1 MTIRVCLILC
11 LSLITWTGEGQAQ
24 DLETMFQK
32 WGVMSAVTEPG
43 AYEAQTRGYAVGGR
57 LTLKAANEDMTL
69 FTAKLPSI
77 KAGCEG
83 IDIFGGAFSWVN
95 LTQFTKNLKAIGQN
109 ALGYAFSLGLEAV
122 CPVCMQKLQVLQN
135 FMNQINKM
143 TSDSCLA
150 AKTLVNGGYAALTD
164 MSMKGCKETTEDYV
178 DQVAGWLD
186 CAGKQESEV
195 RANIRQKWGDF
206 TNWQLDT
213 KPKSSKMGVNVTTQ
227 SLVGQGLTADELQL
241 AVSILGTVNLENKDK
256 TNTDS
261 LTDPVC
267 TPYDKTL
274 TLSQLMEGGTVKLW
288 QCNGDHG
295 TYFQDGYACKNLTP
309 TEVSMEG
316 FRAKVKKMMTSIYE
330 KLLLPANQR
339 ALSTDEQTFI
349 KRTATVDV
357 YLALN
362 SLAKMGT
369 AYESVA
375 LASIDVYSQAIA
387 LDYAWQIIEVFMRK
401 STLGASNISSD
412 CEVEKKGLKEILT
425 KVQADRIAEMEK
437 LEQSMATY
445 QRMNAWYEQLNK
457 NMVHAATRVISN
469 VTGTK

>member
-1 MTIRVCLILC
+1 
-11 LSLITWTGEGQAQ
+11 
-24 DLETMFQK
+24 MFQK

-57 LTLKAANEDMTL
+57 LTLKAANEDMSL
-69 FTAKLPSI
+69 FTAKVPSI

-95 LTQFTKNLKAIGQN
+95 LQQFTKNLKAIGQN

-150 AKTLVNGGYAALTD
+150 AKTLVNGGYMALTD
-164 MSMKGCKETTEDYV
+164 MTMKGCKESTDYV

-195 RANIRQKWGDF
+195 RANLRQRFGNA
-206 TNWQLDT
+206 TNWVLDT
-213 KPKSSKMGVNVTTQ
+213 KPNPSQTGVNVTQ
-227 SLVGQGLTADELQL
+227 QALVGQNLSAAELQL

-256 TNTDS
+256 TNTPE
-261 LTDPVC
+261 LFEQVC
-267 TPYDKTL
+267 VFYDKTL
-274 TLSQLMEGGTVKLW
+274 TLSELMEGGDVKVYT
-288 QCNGDHG
+288 CGGTNGPS
-295 TYFQDGYACKNLTP
+295 FRDGYSCDNLIP
-309 TEVSMEG
+309 TDVSMEG
-316 FRAKVKKMMTSIYE
+316 FRVKVKKMMTTIYE

-339 ALSTDEQTFI
+339 ALTDDEKTFI

-369 AYESVA
+369 AYEGVA

-401 STLGASNISSD
+401 ASLGASNISTNCSA
-412 CEVEKKGLKEILT
+412 EKKDLSLVLK
-425 KVQADRIAEMEK
+425 KVQEDRIAEMGK

-445 QRMNAWYEQLNK
+445 QRMNSWYEQLNR

-469 VTGTK
+469 VTGTKQ